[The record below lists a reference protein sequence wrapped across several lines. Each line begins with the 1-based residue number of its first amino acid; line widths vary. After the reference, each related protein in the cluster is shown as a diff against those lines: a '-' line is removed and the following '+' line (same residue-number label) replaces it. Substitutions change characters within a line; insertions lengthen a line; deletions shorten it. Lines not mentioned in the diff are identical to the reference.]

1 MGVACAGQRTSPL
14 SRLAGS
20 DSEVFTD
27 IEIINNNF
35 GIRIDGRLKR
45 GSV

>member
-1 MGVACAGQRTSPL
+1 MCRSENISIEP
-14 SRLAGS
+14 SCGS